1 MELLQLKYF
10 CDAAVSENFSSTA
23 KKYGVPQSDISQS
36 VRRLERELGINL
48 FSRRANRIS
57 LNEKGREFYEKVF
70 PALEMIS
77 DAADMARDGADG
89 GKIKLCINTN
99 RRIVMQALE
108 KYRRMYPGVEIVT
121 THFTE
126 PGVSDFDI
134 IIDTYSP
141 RFSEYQKHLLISE
154 KIMLAVKSGSKHAGT
169 KHINVAE
176 LSDEPFIT
184 MSEKSSM
191 YDITESICRD
201 FGFKPKIAMQS
212 DDPFYVRK
220 GVELGLGV
228 SFVPEFSWKG
238 LFSDEVELIE
248 VEGYMRDTY
257 VFTTNRKYAPQC
269 VRNFLDVLLDEVK

>member
-1 MELLQLKYF
+1 MIN
-10 CDAAVSENFSSTA
+10 DAA
-23 KKYGVPQSDISQS
+23 
-36 VRRLERELGINL
+36 EL
-48 FSRRANRIS
+48 AQ
-57 LNEKGREFYEKVF
+57 
-70 PALEMIS
+70 
-77 DAADMARDGADG
+77 DGADSG
-89 GKIKLCINTN
+89 RIRICINTN

-108 KYRRMYPGVEIVT
+108 KYKRLYPGVEIVT

-126 PGVSDFDI
+126 LGKSDFDI
-134 IIDTYSP
+134 IIDTVSQNL
-141 RFSEYQKHLLISE
+141 SEYQKHLLISE
-154 KIMLAVKSGSKHAGT
+154 KILLAVKAGSKYSGVAR
-169 KHINVAE
+169 INVAE
-176 LSDEPFIT
+176 LADEPFIT

-191 YDITESICRD
+191 YEITESICRD